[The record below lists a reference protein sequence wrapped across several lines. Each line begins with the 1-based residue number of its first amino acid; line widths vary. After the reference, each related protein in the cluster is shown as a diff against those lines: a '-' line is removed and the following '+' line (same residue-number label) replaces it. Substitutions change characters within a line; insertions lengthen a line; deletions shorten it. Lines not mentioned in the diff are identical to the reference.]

1 MLLWLDS
8 RRYMVLSH
16 FCMYTVCN
24 NISLKAKK
32 YLTFVTNSI
41 KTKAHTGG
49 NYLLIQIEEI
59 RKPMHVVILSSKGF
73 MQAFFNKQGDLKLS
87 CLNLINSSG
96 I

>member
-1 MLLWLDS
+1 
-8 RRYMVLSH
+8 MVLSH

-24 NISLKAKK
+24 IISLNAKK

-49 NYLLIQIEEI
+49 DYLLIQIEGI

-73 MQAFFNKQGDLKLS
+73 MQAFFNTQGDMKLS
-87 CLNLINSSG
+87 WLYYINSSG